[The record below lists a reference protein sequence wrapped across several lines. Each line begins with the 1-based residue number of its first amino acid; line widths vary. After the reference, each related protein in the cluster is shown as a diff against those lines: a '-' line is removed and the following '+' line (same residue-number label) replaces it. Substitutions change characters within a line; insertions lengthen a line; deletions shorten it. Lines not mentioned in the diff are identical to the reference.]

1 MKHLQSLV
9 RAFIAPQDY
18 QFIRLSPNRRGRLY
32 FYSRKRRAT
41 FSIWSRDA
49 TDSQVADQILTDS
62 GYRLPMSRDRLDAQL
77 DEIRAKGKTPL
88 IIDCGAHIGI
98 SARYFAETYP
108 DAIVVAVEPDQENM
122 ALAVRNCAG
131 INNISL
137 TQAAIGSTEGFASV
151 VNPDSK
157 GWMRRIA
164 RSEMSAGLPITTIPA
179 IVAQYPTA
187 SLAIVKIDIEG
198 FESDLFE
205 SNLDWID
212 SCPLIIIELHDWF
225 FPGQSTSANFLRAIA
240 GRARDFAWR
249 GENGFSLR
257 HLTRSTTES

>member
-49 TDSQVADQILTDS
+49 TDSQVADQVLTDS
-62 GYRLPMSRDRLDAQL
+62 GYRLPMSRDRFDAQL
-77 DEIRAKGKTPL
+77 EEIRAKGKTPL
-88 IIDCGAHIGI
+88 IIDCGAHIGV

-108 DAIVVAVEPDQENM
+108 DAIVVAVEPDPENLSI
-122 ALAVRNCAG
+122 AIRNCTD
-131 INNISL
+131 INNVSL
-137 TQAAIGSTEGFASV
+137 KQAAIGSTEGFATL
-151 VNPDSK
+151 VNPDSR

-164 RSEMSAGLPITTIPA
+164 RSNTSTSLPILTIPEV
-179 IVAQYPTA
+179 VAQYPAA

-225 FPGQSTSANFLRAIA
+225 FPGQSTSANFFKAIA
-240 GRARDFAWR
+240 GRPRDFAFR
-249 GENGFSLR
+249 GENVFSLR
-257 HLTRSTTES
+257 HSAHSTTAS